1 MVVGGV
7 MKKKYKTFALYLL
20 LFIYLELV
28 NRILMFNE
36 LPRFQFL
43 YVILFSICAALFFNV
58 VTKLLSTKNNK
69 RICTIIVIVTI
80 GLYLYNFLYF
90 SLFSV
95 PFSISNLEVATKAL
109 GFYKI
114 GLHLIKTDFMNIV
127 LFLLPFFIF
136 LIYRNDFDY
145 EKQNAKKGVLTGI
158 AIIIL
163 HVLTILSL
171 NINKK
176 DLYSPYNLYYNVDS
190 LVTSTKE
197 LGVLTSARLNMKR
210 YLLGFQEKIIE
221 EAPEEEVEENK
232 NKRDIDFDTL
242 IKNEKD
248 ENTKQALEYLKN
260 KKATNKNEYTGIYKG
275 KNLIFILAEA
285 FNTIAVDEN
294 RTPTLYK
301 LIHEGFNFTNYY
313 SPEFLSTTGGEFQ
326 AMTGLI
332 PSQEILNLW
341 RNNSP
346 YLPYAIGNAFSKF
359 GYTTSS
365 YHNWLYTYYDRD
377 KTMPTLGF
385 TNYTGCENGLEA
397 KMNCE
402 WLPSDVDLINTSFDN
417 YKEHSPF
424 VTYYITVSGHAPYNF
439 TGGNSI
445 AEKNAS
451 TVENLSLSDSV
462 KAYLASQMELEYALN
477 TLIEKLKI
485 SGILEDTVIVLTG
498 DHYPY
503 TLTKE
508 EINEI
513 SSYERDE
520 TIEANHSNLIIWN
533 NQKMNVTIDKVAS
546 QIDVL
551 PTILNLFDIPYDAR
565 LLVGKDIMS
574 REEGLVIFSNRSW
587 KSDLGTYLNNGKFI
601 PNENAEVTKEYI
613 EKKNKQIANSFT
625 ISKMI
630 IEKDLYRKLLGF

>member
-1 MVVGGV
+1 
-7 MKKKYKTFALYLL
+7 MKKKYKPFTLYLL

-28 NRILMFNE
+28 NKILMFNE

-58 VTKLLSTKNNK
+58 VTKLLSTTNNK

-176 DLYSPYNLYYNVDS
+176 ALYSPYNLYYNVDS

-210 YLLGFQEKIIE
+210 YLFGFQEKIIE
-221 EAPEEEVEENK
+221 EEPEEEVEENK
-232 NKRDIDFDTL
+232 NKLDIDFDTL

-285 FNTIAVDEN
+285 FNTIAVDET

-503 TLTKE
+503 TLTNE

-520 TIEANHSNLIIWN
+520 TIEVNHSNLIIWN
-533 NQKMNVTIDKVAS
+533 NQKMNVTIDKLAS

-587 KSDLGTYLNNGKFI
+587 KSDSGTYLNNGKFI
-601 PNENAEVTKEYI
+601 PNKNAEVTKEYI